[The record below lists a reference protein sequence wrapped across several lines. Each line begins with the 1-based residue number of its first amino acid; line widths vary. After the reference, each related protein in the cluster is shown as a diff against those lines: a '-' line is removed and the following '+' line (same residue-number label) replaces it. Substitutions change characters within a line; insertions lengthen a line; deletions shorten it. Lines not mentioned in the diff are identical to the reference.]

1 MSTKRKTARDTGEA
15 AAKEAAR
22 EPGNLA
28 EDLLGTLSYDP
39 VCRAIYRAIQEGELR
54 PGVKLGEDQLASLF
68 KVNRARVREALRQL
82 SSIGLV
88 TIFRNRGAFVARPS
102 RQDAEET
109 YAARILVE
117 SHIIAS
123 IAQHHSKGDLAI
135 LRDHISQQ
143 NAAYQSGNRRHYI
156 RLLGEF
162 HLVLANI
169 AGNRVLG
176 QFLAQLVAQTVL
188 IVMLYDRG
196 GPPDCSLTEHK
207 EMLAAIK
214 AGDVAASQKLMRDH
228 LQATMGRLDFD
239 QDEEQVDLA
248 SIFGPI
254 LAGSRT

>member
-1 MSTKRKTARDTGEA
+1 MSTRQKIARDDE
-15 AAKEAAR
+15 EPVAR
-22 EPGNLA
+22 GTNGYA
-28 EDLLGTLSYDP
+28 EDLLGTMSDDP
-39 VCRAIYRAIQEGELR
+39 VCRAIFRAIQEGELK

-82 SSIGLV
+82 SGIGLV
-88 TIFRNRGAFVARPS
+88 TIFRNRGAFVARPT
-102 RQDAEET
+102 REIAEQT

-117 SHIIAS
+117 ADIIAT
-123 IAQHHSKGDLAI
+123 IARNHSEQDIAT

-143 NAAYQSGNRRHYI
+143 NAAYSSGNRRHYL

-176 QFLAQLVAQTVL
+176 QFLAHLVAQTVL

-196 GPPDCSLTEHK
+196 GPPDCSLTEHE
-207 EMLAAIK
+207 EMLKAIK
-214 AGDVAASQKLMRDH
+214 AGDVATSQKMMRAH
-228 LQATMGRLDFD
+228 LEATIERLDFD
-239 QDEEQVDLA
+239 QDEEQIDLA

-254 LAGSRT
+254 LAGSKD

>member
-1 MSTKRKTARDTGEA
+1 MSTRRKAAGQADSTATPERSG
-15 AAKEAAR
+15 
-22 EPGNLA
+22 LA
-28 EDLLGTLSYDP
+28 ENLLGTLSSDP

-88 TIFRNRGAFVARPS
+88 TIFRNRGAFVAKPT
-102 RQDAEET
+102 RQVAEET

-117 SHIIAS
+117 SDIVATIARN
-123 IAQHHSKGDLAI
+123 HSKQDIAT

-143 NAAYQSGNRRHYI
+143 NAAYRSGNRRHYL

-176 QFLAQLVAQTVL
+176 QFLAHLVAQTVL
-188 IVMLYDRG
+188 IVLLYDRG
-196 GPPDCSLTEHK
+196 GPPDCSLTEH
-207 EMLAAIK
+207 EHMLEAIK
-214 AGDVAASQKLMRDH
+214 AGDVATCQKLMRDH
-228 LQATMGRLDFD
+228 LQATIERLDFD

-254 LAGSRT
+254 LAASNG

>member
-1 MSTKRKTARDTGEA
+1 MSTRQRAAREADDASTGEA
-15 AAKEAAR
+15 S
-22 EPGNLA
+22 GLA
-28 EDLLGTLSYDP
+28 EDLLGALSGDP
-39 VCRAIYRAIQEGELR
+39 VGRAIYRAIQEGELK

-88 TIFRNRGAFVARPS
+88 TIFRNRGAFVSRPT
-102 RQDAEET
+102 REIAEQT

-117 SHIIAS
+117 SDIIAT
-123 IAQHHSKGDLAI
+123 IARKHSKRDIAT

-143 NAAYQSGNRRHYI
+143 NDAYQSGDRRHYL

-176 QFLAQLVAQTVL
+176 QFLAHLVAQTVL

-196 GPPDCSLTEHK
+196 GPPDCSLTEHE

-214 AGDVAASQKLMRDH
+214 AGDVATSQKLMRDH
-228 LQATMGRLDFD
+228 LQATVERLDFD

-254 LAGSRT
+254 LAGSQG